1 MDITGFIVQ
10 GRDQALLYGDF
21 SAYHGQL
28 SKRLL
33 NSRKKLGIVT
43 KNRGKFRKP
52 EQVTAQDV
60 QGNHEYVHL
69 LLLTSERAWAQAMS
83 IKAGH
88 ANDQKGVAGRARS
101 HIVSRLEKAARS
113 AEQVVSILSQTDITG
128 ATATDVL
135 EARAYAS
142 LIRGAMQFEKQSW
155 EPCLRSYATTYI
167 IYNALATAS
176 KSDIFKDLLS
186 ETVEPSIRFAAYQL
200 KTPRTVSVA
209 TLAKNAFPRSDDA
222 LVQEISRIDAS
233 LLAETSTESKD
244 GITGGETVPQT
255 LTWRAHQVQIEDA
268 QIATYWSVV
277 DEAKERLSQTVAKS
291 QDKGLHEVAAA
302 YDEILIS
309 TQDAVDATKQAIDE
323 LKGDGVGQ
331 SDPRMQRL
339 QITRTAVNYEMISWR
354 IGRNRVLTGPH
365 DGATEEYESRRR
377 GKKKDAAEAEAK
389 KERELPAGKK
399 LGKLK
404 EKAALYDGI
413 LQNLE
418 SIRELPGVAADE
430 DLAARIEAYEN
441 YFIALKHLAVARSHA
456 IIGNSANALALINR
470 ALGFSLKAVAKLPNQ
485 QSASDEAP
493 LSLDIS
499 AASVKFLEQV
509 IDGEL
514 QRHRAIVH
522 VDNLRKGKPQV
533 DEYESHVPLVEKL
546 HQYPVG
552 GADLEHIVEF
562 PPKEEVVPVKPIF
575 LDVAWNYIHY
585 PGKEPQV
592 ASRQPV
598 ESAQEAEEEPA
609 QPTKRGWFGFGR

>member
-1 MDITGFIVQ
+1 MDITSFVVQ
-10 GRDQALLYGDF
+10 GRDKALLYGDF
-21 SAYHGQL
+21 STYHGQL

-43 KNRGKFRKP
+43 KNRGKFRKA
-52 EQVTAQDV
+52 EQVTAEDV
-60 QGNHEYVHL
+60 QGNHEHVYL

-83 IKAGH
+83 IKAAH
-88 ANDQKGVAGRARS
+88 ANDQNGIVGRARS
-101 HIVSRLEKAARS
+101 HIVSRLDKAARS
-113 AEQVVSILSQTDITG
+113 AEHVVRVLSQPDTPGATTTDI
-128 ATATDVL
+128 L
-135 EARAYAS
+135 EAQAYAS
-142 LIRGAMQFEKQSW
+142 LIRGAMQFEKRSW
-155 EPCLRSYATTYI
+155 EACLRSYATTYV

-209 TLAKNAFPRSDDA
+209 TLAQNAFPRSDDS
-222 LVQEISRIDAS
+222 LVQEINRIDATI
-233 LLAETSTESKD
+233 LTEAKPESQG
-244 GITGGETVPQT
+244 GIAGSESAPQT
-255 LTWRAHQVQIEDA
+255 LTWRAHEVQIEDA
-268 QIATYWSVV
+268 EIATSWSTVGA
-277 DEAKERLSQTVAKS
+277 AKERLSQAVVKS

-309 TQDAVDATKQAIDE
+309 TQDAVDATKKAIDD
-323 LKGDGVGQ
+323 LKGDGVTQ

-365 DGATEEYESRRR
+365 DGATEEYGSLRRR
-377 GKKKDAAEAEAK
+377 KKKDATSSEAK
-389 KERELPAGKK
+389 KERELPSGKK
-399 LGKLK
+399 LFKLK

-418 SIRELPGVAADE
+418 SIKELPGVAADE
-430 DLAARIEAYEN
+430 ELAARIEAYEQ

-456 IIGNSANALALINR
+456 IIGNSANALALINS
-470 ALGFSLKAVAKLPNQ
+470 ALGFSLKAVAKLPKT
-485 QSASDEAP
+485 QSISEDLP

-499 AASVKFLEQV
+499 PASVKFLEQV

-522 VDNLRKGKPQV
+522 VDNLRKKRQAQG
-533 DEYESHVPLVEKL
+533 DEYQSHAPLVERL
-546 HQYPVG
+546 HEYPVG
-552 GADLEHIVEF
+552 GADLSNIVEF
-562 PPKEEVVPVKPIF
+562 PPKEAVVPIKPIF

-585 PGKEPQV
+585 PGKEPQ
-592 ASRQPV
+592 ATNDQP
-598 ESAQEAEEEPA
+598 AAATQGNEEPTP
-609 QPTKRGWFGFGR
+609 QPKRSWFGFGR